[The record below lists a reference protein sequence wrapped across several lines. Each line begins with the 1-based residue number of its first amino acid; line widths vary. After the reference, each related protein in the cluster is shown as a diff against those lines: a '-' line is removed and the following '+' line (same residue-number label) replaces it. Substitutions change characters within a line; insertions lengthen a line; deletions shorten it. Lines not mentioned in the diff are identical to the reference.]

1 MRDSKHFYLLI
12 FREINHLL
20 RSLLQKKLS
29 ESLIQKDPL
38 FLKTSGI
45 PDISAGTEIISEIF
59 CILSGILRII
69 DGNNQQKAEYRIL
82 PDK

>member
-29 ESLIQKDPL
+29 ESLIQKAPL
-38 FLKTSGI
+38 FLKH
-45 PDISAGTEIISEIF
+45 P
-59 CILSGILRII
+59 
-69 DGNNQQKAEYRIL
+69 EYRTFQQERR
-82 PDK
+82 